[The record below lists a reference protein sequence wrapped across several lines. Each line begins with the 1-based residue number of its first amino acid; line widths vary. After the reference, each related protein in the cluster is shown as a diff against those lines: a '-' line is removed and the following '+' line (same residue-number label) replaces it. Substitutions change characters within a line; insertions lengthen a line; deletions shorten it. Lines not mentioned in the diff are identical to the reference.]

1 MRKRPAAL
9 ACLALGGGAA
19 GLALAAFG
27 PASTG
32 CTTHQCDESF
42 YEWPLQQTLPDGGV
56 MAGGFMQ
63 DENTYVSNDL
73 DSPWLVF
80 RGNTTVKL
88 WFPPEVAGRHAKLPV
103 VAVGTDDTPNSL
115 ESQEA
120 GANFTDGVGQ
130 LAIFND
136 LNTRLTIADAGGECA
151 AEGGADGS
159 LDGGFDVQPCLLWR
173 QRRGHELVVRLVLH
187 VGQGRL
193 RAWRCGGRRELL
205 DRLRQLDGGCR
216 AGDRRGR
223 RCGGRFGDGPSR
235 RSERR
240 GRGNCQL
247 GLTPAVYL
255 SVRAAGV
262 YVLSSRKQSGM
273 QVL

>member
-1 MRKRPAAL
+1 VRKRPAAL

-42 YEWPLQQTLPDGGV
+42 YEWPLQQILPDGGV

-63 DENTYVSNDL
+63 DENTYVTNDW

-88 WFPPEVAGRHAKLPV
+88 WFPPEVAGRHPKLPV
-103 VAVGTDDTPNSL
+103 VAVGTDNTPNSL

-120 GANFTDGVGQ
+120 GANFTDGIGQ

-159 LDGGFDVQPCLLWR
+159 LDGGSTCSPVYYGGSVEITNSSCASYFMHVEVDF
-173 QRRGHELVVRLVLH
+173 ELSDAGAVESSSTDSGSSTVGAEPGIDAGAGAVVDSG
-187 VGQGRL
+187 VGPV
-193 RAWRCGGRRELL
+193 AEAS
-205 DRLRQLDGGCR
+205 
-216 AGDRRGR
+216 AGD
-223 RCGGRFGDGPSR
+223 
-235 RSERR
+235 
-240 GRGNCQL
+240 
-247 GLTPAVYL
+247 
-255 SVRAAGV
+255 AGTT
-262 YVLSSRKQSGM
+262 SSD
-273 QVL
+273 